1 MKVTRSG
8 KNEVIIG
15 LLPDSVMLF
24 PNLYFLVLF
33 QSKLSP
39 LKKKK
44 ISFPGHLRASKA
56 IFHSAKS
63 MVFQQQES
71 RL

>member
-15 LLPDSVMLF
+15 LLPDSVKLF

-39 LKKKK
+39 LKKKNRFWV
-44 ISFPGHLRASKA
+44 I
-56 IFHSAKS
+56 
-63 MVFQQQES
+63 
-71 RL
+71 